1 MAPIIT
7 TSLRLQQVLLDRAD
21 ALIPAVA
28 ALPSSQ
34 AHGSIVR
41 SDVLRLALSRG
52 LDELEREYGSNP
64 PTKPPK
70 VTKKR

>member
-1 MAPIIT
+1 MVPIIT

-34 AHGSIVR
+34 AQGSIVR

-52 LDELEREYGSNP
+52 LDELEREYGAASLKSP
-64 PTKPPK
+64 SKP
-70 VTKKR
+70 TKKR